1 MKLTRFALLASLIAF
16 AASRPAA
23 AQSSRSAYSYVRE
36 TSGEVLVVSPTNGEV
51 QAKRN
56 LPISAGDEMKTED
69 PARAEVALAD
79 GNVLH
84 VGGGT
89 RVRFTSLSDQQGDE
103 SEVSAIDLSEG
114 SVILS
119 LVGSD
124 DQSAPRV
131 DTADATVYANE
142 GARVRVNADVRRG
155 TGVVVRAGSVE
166 VKTRAGSY
174 TVRAGNYLLV
184 QGDQEPEIARG
195 SFSRDRFDLWA
206 SDRMEATYDAPQSP
220 SSQYVEEEYS
230 ADVQTLDGY
239 GDWDY
244 NSTYSGYVW
253 RPNVSVG
260 WTPYSYGSWYYTP
273 IGLSWWSYDPWGWYP
288 YHYGNWFFDVGWNS
302 WCWYPGYVY
311 SPAWCYYA
319 YTPSYFGWCPTGYYG
334 GYYGGWGHGGGGGYV
349 DPYVGNRGNLSYAV
363 NGRFSTRQVD
373 MRGWN
378 FTNVNNLGTRGRLD
392 VVSGTRVVDRL
403 GDNISVSSRP
413 IVLANRGGSTREAL
427 RNYVREAPR
436 TIERTSSPRDSERL
450 APFMARQRELPDATV
465 QALRERTVVAQR
477 GRLTGPGASEM
488 APRTGGGTVADRG
501 RVTQSESR
509 RPESPG
515 RSPASGAE
523 RGRTLD
529 RAERQP
535 GSGDVAVPRRPQA
548 RPETSSPGGRQA
560 QQRPQSETWR
570 GQPQARNLES
580 RPQIDRQPA
589 QRPPQSP
596 ERRTQPGSEW
606 RTRPVAP
613 SSPDRGSVDRP
624 QPIERGARD
633 GWRARPD
640 MPPAQ
645 RVIEGSVPRRRS
657 PDRGDVDSPQRRG
670 YDRSRP
676 VDPRN
681 GGRPGYDPRVAPR
694 DSSPRQYAPRDSS
707 PDRGRSYSAPP
718 PRSAPRESAP
728 RSYDRAPAPRSA
740 PAPQAAPPRSAPA
753 PRSAPPSGGGSRGRG
768 RP

>member
-36 TSGEVLVVSPTNGEV
+36 ASGEVLVISPSNGEV

-56 LPISAGDEMKTED
+56 LPISAGDEMKTQE

-89 RVRFTSLSDQQGDE
+89 QVRFVSLSEQQGDE
-103 SEVSAIDLSEG
+103 AELSAVDLSEG

-119 LVGSD
+119 VVGSD
-124 DQSAPRV
+124 GQAAPRI
-131 DTADATVYANE
+131 DTADATVYGNE
-142 GARVRVNADVRRG
+142 GARVRVNADIRRG

-166 VKTRAGSY
+166 VKTRSGSY

-206 SDRMEATYDAPQSP
+206 SDRMEATYDSPQSP

-253 RPNVSVG
+253 RPNVAVG

-273 IGLSWWSYDPWGWYP
+273 VGLSWWSYDPWGWYP

-311 SPAWCYYA
+311 SPAWCYYG
-319 YTPSYFGWCPTGYYG
+319 YTSNYFGWCPTGYYG
-334 GYYGGWGHGGGGGYV
+334 GYYGGHGGGYGGAYPQPLGAGR
-349 DPYVGNRGNLSYAV
+349 DNLAYAV

-392 VVSGTRVVDRL
+392 VVPGNRVVDRL
-403 GDNISVSSRP
+403 GGELSVSSRP
-413 IVLANRGGSTREAL
+413 IVLSDRNRGNTRDAL
-427 RNYVREAPR
+427 RDYVREAPR
-436 TIERTSSPRDSERL
+436 TIERTSNLQDSQRL
-450 APFMARQRELPDATV
+450 APFLARQRELPDSTV
-465 QALRERTVVAQR
+465 QALRERAV
-477 GRLTGPGASEM
+477 
-488 APRTGGGTVADRG
+488 VADRG
-501 RVTQSESR
+501 RISGPGAAEMTARAPIDRGRVTLQNDTR
-509 RPESPG
+509 RPQGPDRSPG
-515 RSPASGAE
+515 STVE
-523 RGRTLD
+523 RGRTV
-529 RAERQP
+529 E
-535 GSGDVAVPRRPQA
+535 
-548 RPETSSPGGRQA
+548 RPETTSPGRQA
-560 QQRPQSETWR
+560 QQRPERSDNWR
-570 GQPQARNLES
+570 GQPQARSLET
-580 RPQIDRQPA
+580 RPQ
-589 QRPPQSP
+589 
-596 ERRTQPGSEW
+596 
-606 RTRPVAP
+606 
-613 SSPDRGSVDRP
+613 VDRP
-624 QPIERGARD
+624 QSRSRTGSGDLAAPRDPRAQAQRPGTEWRMRPSPGSPERGTVTRPNPVERGARD
-633 GWRARPD
+633 SWRARPD

-657 PDRGDVDSPQRRG
+657 PERDPGDAMQRRG

-676 VDPRN
+676 VDPRDS
-681 GGRPGYDPRVAPR
+681 GRGYSAPSPR

-707 PDRGRSYSAPP
+707 PDRGRSYSPP
-718 PRSAPRESAP
+718 SRSAPRESAP
-728 RSYDRAPAPRSA
+728 RSYDRGPAPRSA

-753 PRSAPPSGGGSRGRG
+753 PRSAPPSGGGSRGGGRG